1 MDGLLRNLGNI
12 VLLALA
18 LLIVLSVYV
27 FRTQLFSSF
36 QSSKTAL
43 MGSQAAKQTRPS
55 PRLPAAKSHLATT
68 AKPSSPIVDPKP
80 DGPVT
85 AVIPK
90 QSPDSIKIGMGKAT
104 LSQDYPPPAAM
115 ISSREGRRFVQTY
128 IYLVSPH
135 KANVVRVVNDSV
147 ISVQGTKTIDPPLL
161 VVGDSKFKVVAS
173 PDSN

>member
-18 LLIVLSVYV
+18 LLIVLSLYV

-43 MGSQAAKQTRPS
+43 MSSQAAKQTRPS
-55 PRLPAAKSHLATT
+55 PRLPAAKSHLGTT
-68 AKPSSPIVDPKP
+68 GKPFSAVVDPKP
-80 DGPVT
+80 D
-85 AVIPK
+85 AVVVVLPK
-90 QSPDSIKIGMGKAT
+90 QSPDSIKVGMGKAT

>member
-1 MDGLLRNLGNI
+1 LRNLGNV

-27 FRTQLFSSF
+27 FRTQLFSTF

-43 MGSQAAKQTRPS
+43 MSS
-55 PRLPAAKSHLATT
+55 PAAKHTKPSLRPPAAKPHLATT
-68 AKPSSPIVDPKP
+68 AKPFAVVDPKP
-80 DGPVT
+80 VGTAT
-85 AVIPK
+85 AVLPK
-90 QSPDSIKIGMGKAT
+90 QSPDNIKVGMGKAT
-104 LSQDYPPPAAM
+104 LTQDYPPPAAM

-147 ISVQGTKTIDPPLL
+147 ISVHGTRTIDPPLL
-161 VVGDSKFKVVAS
+161 VVGDSKFKVVSS
-173 PDSN
+173 PDSK

>member
-1 MDGLLRNLGNI
+1 MRNLGNV

-27 FRTQLFSSF
+27 FRTQLFSTF

-43 MGSQAAKQTRPS
+43 MSSPAAKHTKPSLRP
-55 PRLPAAKSHLATT
+55 PAAKSHLATT
-68 AKPSSPIVDPKP
+68 AKPSAVVDPKP
-80 DGPVT
+80 VGTAT
-85 AVIPK
+85 AVLPK
-90 QSPDSIKIGMGKAT
+90 QSPDNIKVGMGKAT
-104 LSQDYPPPAAM
+104 LTQDYPPPAAM

-147 ISVQGTKTIDPPLL
+147 ISVHGTRTIDPPLL
-161 VVGDSKFKVVAS
+161 VVGDSKFKVVSS
-173 PDSN
+173 PDSK